1 MDSTQINLVGWTITI
16 TIALA
21 GVIFTLIQFIL
32 KKMDARMSGNELN
45 SDTRYHQLLQEITNT
60 NKHLASTNENL
71 AQMSSSIKYII
82 EREIPT
88 MQKNLKDLRYETGQQ
103 ISDIH
108 RRLNHEVMPSLTR
121 MERITSLPYY
131 ERDEQRNYR
140 RYQDVRNND

>member
-1 MDSTQINLVGWTITI
+1 MDSAQVSLIGWTITI

-21 GVIFTLIQFIL
+21 GAISTLIQFIL

-88 MQKNLKDLRYETGQQ
+88 MQKDFKDLRYDVSQQ
-103 ISDIH
+103 INDVH

-121 MERITSLPYY
+121 MERVTSSYPQDSDRRRR
-131 ERDEQRNYR
+131 RDDTSYP
-140 RYQDVRNND
+140 D